1 MIENYLIL
9 FETGGSIL
17 INDLSDLP
25 KELIK
30 WNRENEGYRIY
41 KLIAIITTN
50 KERH

>member
-17 INDLSDLP
+17 INDLSDLQE
-25 KELIK
+25 ELIK
-30 WNRENEGYRIY
+30 WNHENEGYSIY
-41 KLIAIITTN
+41 KLIAKISTN